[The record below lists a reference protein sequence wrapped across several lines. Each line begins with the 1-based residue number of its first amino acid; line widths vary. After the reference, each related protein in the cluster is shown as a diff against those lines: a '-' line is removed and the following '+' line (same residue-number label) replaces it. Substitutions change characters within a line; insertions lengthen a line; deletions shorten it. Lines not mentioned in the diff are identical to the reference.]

1 MSKIPEKIDAPDVT
15 LATQLPSEA
24 SIRKKFLALTGL
36 GVLFKYDAE
45 IYRGVLKSLLKRE
58 QPSFP
63 GLPARFAAD
72 SAAHAEDFMN
82 FDVETHGEFPEI
94 QEGERGII
102 LSNHPNDP
110 YFWSWCDVAAKNF
123 SPDLRPIGKKGML
136 YDPRMLPPIL
146 GWPAY
151 LGNMMIPIN
160 RKNRES
166 AVSDIR
172 KGCDKILRP
181 GNSLFI
187 FPDGH
192 RPTEKRLAES
202 RERMA
207 EKYPDLD
214 ETMPYTCFP
223 KSGGLMTALS
233 ATMKHPVR
241 ILNMTAGSNVPPQG
255 DPYGSTFHVHGEEVK
270 RSTLLGPNLDSE
282 KQEAHLREWLVEEW
296 KRKNQ
301 MIAEWVQS

>member
-1 MSKIPEKIDAPDVT
+1 MSKTDVALAPK
-15 LATQLPSEA
+15 LPTEH
-24 SIRKKFLALTGL
+24 SIRKKFLAITGL
-36 GVLFKYDAE
+36 PILFKYDAE
-45 IYRGVLKSLLKRE
+45 IYRGALKALLKRE
-58 QPSFP
+58 RPSFP

-82 FDVETHGEFPEI
+82 YDVETHGEFSEI
-94 QEGERGII
+94 GEGERGII

-110 YFWSWCDVAAKNF
+110 YFWSWCDVAAKKF

-172 KGCDKILRP
+172 QGCDKILRP
-181 GNSLFI
+181 GDSLFI

-192 RPTEKRLAES
+192 RPTEKRLTQS
-202 RERMA
+202 REKMA
-207 EKYPDLD
+207 EKYPDLH

-233 ATMKHPVR
+233 ATMNKPVR
-241 ILNMTAGSNVPPQG
+241 ILNMTVGSSVDPNSQ
-255 DPYGSTFHVHGEEVK
+255 DPYGSTFHAHGQEVK
-270 RSTLLGPNLDSE
+270 RNELLGPNIDPA

-301 MIAEWVQS
+301 MIEEWIES